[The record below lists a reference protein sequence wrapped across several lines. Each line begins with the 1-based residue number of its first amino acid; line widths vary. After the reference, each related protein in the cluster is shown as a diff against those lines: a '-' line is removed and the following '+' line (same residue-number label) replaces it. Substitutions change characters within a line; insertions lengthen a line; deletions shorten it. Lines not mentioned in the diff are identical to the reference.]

1 MFISDTSDKD
11 VGIRLRVFR
20 IQGLGLGRVSLGV
33 IPRYPYSRMGG
44 VSGLGFEGSVGLRLQ
59 PNVPEHC
66 LHGEKKLAKF
76 QQNRQQTI
84 IAIGR

>member
-33 IPRYPYSRMGG
+33 IPRYPYSLMGG
-44 VSGLGFEGSVGLRLQ
+44 GFR
-59 PNVPEHC
+59 
-66 LHGEKKLAKF
+66 A
-76 QQNRQQTI
+76 
-84 IAIGR
+84 